1 MKKIILVF
9 KHEFVSVVTRRSF
22 LIALVLL
29 PVVGFLVTLVVKI
42 IRDSPVG
49 QETALTMQDLFS
61 PNTKQSIEGYIDNA
75 GLIKIVPENIRTQLL
90 PFNNEEDVR
99 KALADNEISAFYIL
113 PKQFMTTGE
122 IIYVRP
128 DFNPIAGATRS
139 AVFTDLVSLNLV
151 GGDLNLHYRLVNP
164 INVETVLLS
173 SEPQRDRNNALTF
186 FIPYGIT
193 MLFYFVIM
201 GSASMMLGNITTE
214 KSNRMIEMLMTSVTP
229 TQMLTGKIIALGLAG
244 LLQTFVWTFSGYLLL
259 NISGATFNLPVAFQL
274 PLSIV
279 FWGLIFF
286 ALGYALYASLM
297 AGVGALV
304 PSLREASQ
312 ATIMM
317 IIPLMIPLVLISA
330 LAQNPNGTLAVVLSL
345 FPLTAPVAM
354 MTRLAAAQ
362 VPVWQTGL
370 SVALLFLTVIFFVRG
385 IAGLFRAQNLLTG
398 QSFSL
403 RVFFK
408 AMSGKEKSR

>member
-1 MKKIILVF
+1 MKKNFLVLKF
-9 KHEFVSVVTRRSF
+9 EFVSVVTRRSF

-29 PVVGFLVTLVVKI
+29 PVVGFLVTLVVKLI
-42 IRDSPVG
+42 QNSPAG
-49 QETALTMQDLFS
+49 QETVLTLQDLFS
-61 PNTKQSIEGYIDNA
+61 PNTNTSIEGYVDDA
-75 GLIKIVPENIRTQLL
+75 GLIKIIPENIRTQLI
-90 PFNNEEDVR
+90 PFANEEDVR

-113 PKQFMTTGE
+113 PKQFLANGD
-122 IIYVRP
+122 IIYIRP

-139 AVFTDLVSLNLV
+139 AVFTDLVNLNLV
-151 GGDLNLHYRLVNP
+151 EGDRDLHYRLINP
-164 INVETVLLS
+164 INVDTVLLT

-201 GSASMMLGNITTE
+201 GSASMMLANITTE

-229 TQMLTGKIIALGLAG
+229 TQLLTGKIIALGLAG
-244 LLQTFVWTFSGYLLL
+244 LFQTFVWTFSGYLLL

-274 PLSIV
+274 PISIV

-304 PSLREASQ
+304 PGLREASQ

-317 IIPLMIPLVLISA
+317 IIPLMIPLVLIST
-330 LAQNPNGTLAVVLSL
+330 LTQDPNGTLAVILSL
-345 FPLTAPVAM
+345 FPLTAPVTM
-354 MTRLAAAQ
+354 MTRLAATH

-370 SVALLFLTVIFFVRG
+370 SVVLLFLTVIFFIRG

-398 QSFSL
+398 QSFKL

>member
-1 MKKIILVF
+1 MNKINLVL
-9 KHEFVSVVTRRSF
+9 KHEFISVVTRRSF

-29 PVVGFLVTLVVKI
+29 PVVGFLVTLIVKI
-42 IRDSPVG
+42 IRNTPAA
-49 QETALTMQDLFS
+49 QETTITMQDLFS
-61 PNTKQSIEGYIDNA
+61 PNTKAGIEGYIDQA
-75 GLIKIVPENIRTQLL
+75 GLIQVVPADIGMQLL
-90 PFNNEEDVR
+90 PFNNEEDAR
-99 KALADNEISAFYIL
+99 EALTNKEITAFYIL
-113 PKQFMTTGE
+113 PKQFLANGE
-122 IIYVRP
+122 IIYIRP

-139 AVFTDLVSLNLV
+139 AIFTDLVSLNLV
-151 GGDLNLHYRLVNP
+151 RGNMNLHYRLVNP
-164 INVETVLLS
+164 INVDTVLLTN
-173 SEPQRDRNNALTF
+173 EPVRGRDNALTF

-193 MLFYFVIM
+193 MLFYIVIM

-214 KSNRMIEMLMTSVTP
+214 KSNRMIEILMTSVTP
-229 TQMLTGKIIALGLAG
+229 IQMLTGKIIALGLAG

-259 NISGATFNLPVAFQL
+259 IISGTTFNLPVAFQL

-312 ATIMM
+312 ATILM
-317 IIPLMIPLVLISA
+317 IIPLMIPLTLISA
-330 LAQNPNGTLAVVLSL
+330 LAQDPNGTLAVILSL

-362 VPVWQTGL
+362 VPIWQTGL
-370 SVALLFLTVIFFVRG
+370 AVGLLLITVLFFVRG

-398 QSFSL
+398 QSFKL
-403 RVFFK
+403 GVFFK
-408 AMSGKEKSR
+408 ALSGKN